1 MGDSWLYRRLGLFIG
16 LVMNYKFKTSDK
28 DSFNFALT
36 GRLVESSGR
45 ISGYFLN
52 LKQGVK
58 MPSFDIVSEI
68 DKHELQNAVDQAN
81 KEVTTRYDFK
91 GTDSSFELKDSTV
104 TLKTESDFQLN
115 QMYDMLLQK
124 ANRRGIDVKCMDPK
138 DPDIQLKSAKQVVE
152 MREGIEAPL
161 AKKIIKAI
169 KDSKMKVQTANQG
182 DSVRVTGKKR
192 DDLQQVMQMLKGM
205 EDLDMPLQFNNFRD

>member
-1 MGDSWLYRRLGLFIG
+1 
-16 LVMNYKFKTSDK
+16 
-28 DSFNFALT
+28 
-36 GRLVESSGR
+36 
-45 ISGYFLN
+45 
-52 LKQGVK
+52 

-91 GTDSSFELKDSTV
+91 GTDSSFDLNGTTV

-115 QMYDMLLQK
+115 QMYEMLLQK

-138 DPDIQLKSAKQVVE
+138 DPDVQLKSAKQVVE
-152 MREGIEAPL
+152 MREGLDAPI

-169 KDSKMKVQTANQG
+169 KDSKLKVQAANQG

-192 DDLQQVMQMLKGM
+192 DDLQQVMQLLKGM
-205 EDLDMPLQFNNFRD
+205 EDLELPLQFNNFRD

>member
-1 MGDSWLYRRLGLFIG
+1 
-16 LVMNYKFKTSDK
+16 
-28 DSFNFALT
+28 
-36 GRLVESSGR
+36 
-45 ISGYFLN
+45 
-52 LKQGVK
+52 

-81 KEVTTRYDFK
+81 KEVATRYDFK
-91 GTDSSFELKDSTV
+91 GTDSSFELNGLNV

-124 ANRRGIDVKCMDPK
+124 ANRRGIDVKCMQAQ

-152 MREGIEAPL
+152 MREGIDAPL
-161 AKKIIKAI
+161 AKKLIKSI
-169 KDSKMKVQTANQG
+169 KDSKLKVQASNQG

-192 DDLQQVMQMLKGM
+192 DDLQQVMQLLKAM
-205 EDLDMPLQFNNFRD
+205 EDVDLPLQFNNFRD

>member
-1 MGDSWLYRRLGLFIG
+1 
-16 LVMNYKFKTSDK
+16 
-28 DSFNFALT
+28 
-36 GRLVESSGR
+36 
-45 ISGYFLN
+45 
-52 LKQGVK
+52 

-91 GTDSSFELKDSTV
+91 GTDSSFELKGTTV
-104 TLKTESDFQLN
+104 TMKTESEFQLN

-124 ANRRGIDVKCMDPK
+124 ANRRGVDIKCMDPK
-138 DPDIQLKSAKQVVE
+138 DPDVQLKSAKQVVE

-169 KDSKMKVQTANQG
+169 KDSKIKVQAANQG

-192 DDLQQVMQMLKGM
+192 DDLQQVMQLLRGM
-205 EDLDMPLQFNNFRD
+205 EEVDMPLQFNNFRD